1 MILFLCMILFSGY
14 KIVTY
19 FIGNY
24 ENKKIQQSLN
34 NKIVILKPTSF
45 EDEKKSFYQ
54 IDFDTLKK
62 ENTDTVGYLEV
73 RGTNINYV
81 VVQGRDN
88 QYYLKHNYNKS
99 WNTSGWI
106 FNDYRNTLDGSDRNI
121 IIFGHSIR
129 DGSMFGS
136 LKNIFDEE
144 WRSNK
149 DNLEIVFVT
158 EMGTFYYQVFSTYEI
173 IPEEYYLQTD
183 FKTDEEFDSFIHKIQ
198 LRSHY
203 NYQVDVSSTDQILT
217 LSTCNAIGN
226 KRIVLHAKLVHK
238 NGELNNE

>member
-1 MILFLCMILFSGY
+1 MILLSGY

-45 EDEKKSFYQ
+45 EDEKKSIYH

-62 ENTDTVGYLEV
+62 ENTDTIGYLEV

-81 VVQGRDN
+81 VVQGSDN

-106 FNDYRNTLDGSDRNI
+106 FNDYRNTLDGSDKNI
-121 IIFGHSIR
+121 IIYGHSIR

-144 WRSNK
+144 WRSNQ

-183 FKTDEEFDSFIHKIQ
+183 FKTDEEFDSLIHK
-198 LRSHY
+198 H
-203 NYQVDVSSTDQILT
+203 
-217 LSTCNAIGN
+217 
-226 KRIVLHAKLVHK
+226 
-238 NGELNNE
+238 